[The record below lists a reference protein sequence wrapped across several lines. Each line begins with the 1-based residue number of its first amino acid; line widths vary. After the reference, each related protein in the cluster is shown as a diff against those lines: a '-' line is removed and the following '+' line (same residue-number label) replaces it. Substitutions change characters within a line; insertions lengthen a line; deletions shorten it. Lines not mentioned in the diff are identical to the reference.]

1 MSKGGDSSDS
11 ATTQTPAQ
19 WAAALSNTSIAAWK
33 EADIL
38 AISLDKLQAL
48 SATQISQITVPW
60 ALPGAVWTADT
71 LNAVPLQY
79 WGAFGPRYLS
89 TTSNG
94 VTTVSPFSQL
104 SAVASGSASSYSN
117 WFADLG
123 YSYQSGAGRWTFSP
137 SVVAGISTERIARIG
152 SGLGTASQAP
162 ALNINNGVVD
172 TSAFEVAVTSAN
184 NKGESVKTW
193 SFPISDAESVAGIT
207 KRSVVMFGAGWSDM
221 GADFMGALTASQLG
235 AIAHAEDVL
244 GATQL
249 GYLSANQLIALR
261 QMDWSRVSAAQLNGI
276 NLEAFSGLQS
286 NIITAISEA
295 AWRGL
300 DKAHTQK
307 LNAANIRLLSASKIG
322 ALQYLGYA
330 LTASVGAILTA
341 NQVASI
347 QSGCWAQ
354 VSDTSF
360 LNALPLSVMQSI
372 APSAFA
378 SMSTAVIAG
387 MDGLHLGALTDAQAL
402 VFPLSALN
410 DASVAF
416 YRNPNTLNFND
427 FVNNQTVNWARAP
440 ASFIKLL
447 TLEQLKLLNPSQM
460 AQLSLAAVAGLT
472 RSQTQALTLA
482 QIQAF
487 STAQLSAAVYISR
500 RIDVVSQIFGVFT
513 VTRMSTAFWSR
524 VDSSFLNA
532 LSLSAF
538 AAITSAQMAAISS
551 DVFAGLDKAHFD
563 AFTIT
568 QLLALTAQQVGAFR
582 GEYLTIYFL
591 RNVRLDSFKGLVPEQ
606 MRRLHDYLF
615 NTVATNAFADGDP
628 VLLATAEHQFASL
641 LATIMDSDDGREA
654 WLQQSVDLLIRL
666 QWLDVAAAATLSASD
681 VQNTY
686 AALNWSWMSGSF
698 LNSITTAVFSQVKAS
713 SIAQL
718 NLSAVAALNDAH
730 IQALTVTQA
739 AALTGEQLS
748 AITHLGALQATVV
761 QSLTT
766 SQIAG
771 ISQDWSQISNIF
783 LSNMTPRQFI
793 ALTPSQFGQMSAAQL
808 AASAIDWRLISP
820 EQINALSLAEFSK
833 LCTGSDP
840 AILRTTT
847 GVLLGL
853 NGEQT
858 VILSQAVS
866 HYSTAQVST
875 LLNLMLGAFSADHA
889 DRMIELM
896 KNDGAEQIVLQTGLI
911 ALLAQIDGS
920 ATGIDTAIQSLV
932 SLRSI
937 QPSWFNTDNL
947 STVLSVLSQRY
958 SDFTQLYNSSVVP
971 QNLFNYTF
979 SSGAVAR
986 LRTLDTIPRLLQETQ
1001 QRVNNIDFAPLI
1013 QRLAAVEGGLNVFAF
1028 KLQGQGIIR
1037 PVLQPLGALQ
1047 ASLIRA
1053 NDTELVD
1060 FAVLSYVYRR
1070 MTDYLIVQGVALGPR
1085 DIPPALTPEQIAGLA
1100 NTANRAFTEDVNLRL
1115 RAAEVDSI
1123 PKAQLA
1129 QRAAATQTVLALGGL
1144 LVMLGVGIGDFGRAI
1159 EAASNRHLSSKERD
1173 DLIASASLSALASIA
1188 LGLQMP
1194 LTKVLERLV
1203 QRYIAAKFA
1212 GQEVPQ
1218 LDVPRQQQA
1227 RLDAALDDFEQL
1239 RQANIAQ
1246 EMAARPVAEPA
1257 ALPPN
1262 RVPSLVGDIPLEVDL
1277 RGPLPDNVRVGVAD
1291 NPQLQQGLVAAA
1303 TRAGIASAEL
1313 KNVIVQFEQDPV
1325 IDQAKV
1331 MDFQARYGVSDGGQY
1346 PVTDVRGNF
1355 TLAAVGSRGDA
1366 QSRFSSFL
1374 SVAREMVAVPPV
1386 VGDARNLAKPVL
1398 LRHNGQGQA
1407 IILVATDAANTAVQL
1422 DFNGLRLSRSVKA
1435 EVRVTGENLQA
1446 LVRDAATKGIVI
1458 TRSNIYNVTQ
1468 ELPVNTSSRIN
1479 NILTSFYQNG
1489 RRTPVSVA
1497 DQNFILQHLE
1507 DFVWT
1512 ARNIQENARAI
1523 VANNAQYGD
1532 SLAWRGIALN
1542 ALRDILGVDAQ
1553 LNLEAQPEFK
1563 DISDKVTQVIN
1574 EAQVS
1579 LGRGQVPIKII
1590 DDVVLYATLATF
1602 NDQEGRPILNESLL
1616 SKANKLLSEQRA
1628 TFGGLEPQLSLADVT
1643 AATQRLTTKLVLN
1656 AAKANVLAKVTI
1668 AYYDNTEPR
1677 SLPGNLRDALL
1688 SDVRASLGLGPYEAN
1703 PIMDSFAGYEL
1714 RLAVAE
1720 LTGQTLI
1727 RRMQGIV
1734 DNQQLSD
1741 SGKAYQV
1748 RRVLGEVFDFDV
1760 DSIKATPAL
1769 RDYLSKDLPLALNDG
1784 NVAPRAVN
1792 ENTQRAVSFLG
1803 ESLASGLSRR
1813 AFEGVIEVYYEG
1825 DVTDARFTDG
1835 LTAAQIKAMETPDL
1849 DLLRRTDFA
1858 AVDIPEEY
1866 QGDVARLVRDRN
1878 QLIEAENNRIK
1889 ALQRGLSDT
1898 IKANKKA
1905 YFANLPEEEQL
1916 WAKVKYFLSV
1926 DNAERMGYSK
1936 SLITDQWVD
1945 GVRALPA
1952 NEDSVAILE
1961 GISRLGTKSLSRAI
1975 DSVFLSGAFGASAEA
1990 VAGYQRRGG
1999 IAAMMQEQRE
2009 HYTSYS
2015 HRLGQ
2020 EIQGSNASQV
2030 RGQLLDSQFAQYR
2043 SEMRTAAS
2051 KQASWLGSAIEFKDS
2066 ASTPLV
2072 PEVTRKNATL
2082 IDQVLR
2088 NRPLGFDANG
2098 NVVVKPKPTLRPVP
2112 AQAVQ
2117 PLAEVQNVGFELAIV
2132 LAKIAVDSTLTRYP
2146 DIDFATDQ
2154 GSFKLGVIADRI
2166 VGPLRQEGAGSNID
2180 SADFPGLYAAVIKS
2194 GLALTADGG
2203 LNKVARINMADFVAA
2218 LTITLR
2224 HHPTQAIE
2232 LAPEQ
2237 QQKLLGILKQS
2248 LHLPKDAG
2256 SIVID
2261 SGLRTLINIANTA
2274 FTGDNA
2280 DYLSLGFFRDILA
2293 QIIVKRSLSYAP
2305 YDLSLT
2311 TKAVLQEVQRGDF
2324 SRLPGIYD
2332 AVAQARLGTVANW
2345 QEKLSITNVALADN
2359 IADVINHGNPD
2370 NGIKR
2375 GNVDADLLLQTL
2387 NESVFIADDHAIARA
2402 LNNAVEAV
2410 TRTSRAELQSSFTA
2424 GATAAEGLARTVEVN
2439 PSEAFANFLAVRI
2452 VEQALVVGN
2461 LATAGTVRLAANVK
2475 LIINDLGFRAYKY
2488 VDREA
2493 LRAFAREQQIV
2504 LEGEGLNKV
2513 IAIDV
2518 DNLSQAIIRR
2528 LNTLSIEQ
2536 TGNPWDNNNFD
2547 APRLAEA
2554 LTVYTELDA
2563 ASARDFISGLQGV
2576 LEVADPVD
2584 APLFG
2589 RDGPPARAAG
2599 AGDAVAGRAPP
2610 RVPEPLPENA
2620 PVELRAVVVEAAG
2633 EADALGRVREAGV
2646 GRGEFQ
2652 LSRMQIAVSGV
2663 VTLSFALF
2671 ASVVGI
2677 AAGIAG
2683 LIYAAQSSHLSAQA
2697 QALALAM
2704 NGVRVLSSFIMLG
2717 ASVAQ
2722 IASNVAKAV
2731 QVVADTTSI
2740 ANAGFLIGN
2749 VIGITTNVAQI
2760 GIQIKAATD
2769 ATDDTS
2775 RLIAGLAILD
2785 ATIQLILN
2793 IVGTIALAFGPI
2805 GVIVNLVTFIIAALL
2820 PSAAAIATAVKYR
2833 ESYDDL
2839 TSKGLFKE
2847 AEVIYM
2853 QWQTAALDASPIV
2866 NWTSSIYTPEM
2877 KKAQERLMDN
2887 AWMDKSG
2894 EERLLY
2900 ALKNN
2905 TDLKSNFDNLRA
2917 QMYAGTAAL
2926 NQSFVNLGQGL
2937 TRAVTLML
2945 SQENLSYFEGDK
2957 LATVKLAA
2965 TFNYLT
2971 NTVSRAPKLVSAAVN
2986 GQLVTLTFN
2995 QNLSSLNSQL
3005 PNLSAFTVKVAGVAT
3020 TVSGFSLLNNTITL
3034 TLASVVSA
3042 GQVVTFSYSDTTTGD
3057 DSHAVQNLLGKDA
3070 ASITDHAVVN
3080 SLDAD
3085 HRAPLLV
3092 DAVVEDKYLSLLFDE
3107 GLDSAV
3113 GKVPDKTAF
3122 AVTVAGSNAAIESV
3136 AVSGQRVLLTLVDKV
3151 AVGAVV
3157 SFNYTAGEQGLRD
3170 TAGNKV
3176 LALSAQAVDNT
3187 SSTATVG
3194 ASRVGWLQYDNFVAS
3209 TQGTGSEAASVLNGA
3224 DYTVYANDAGANA
3237 GTARLRY
3244 LSLSNAAGE
3253 FDMYSASRATENSD
3267 RIWLDASS
3275 AQGLSNFAIN
3285 TSGMTVWGGQGK
3297 NSYSLSRQYANSSY
3311 IVAANSW
3318 SSDSNVVSLSGG
3330 SDDSNHVVN
3339 LDYLLTADNISGG
3352 LAVTQTPFKVLGSAD
3367 GLDEVIGSADN
3378 QTYYATSNVANVRL
3392 TGANANLF
3400 VGESATVSVGLNAR
3414 VLVDMDMWR
3423 GLSLSRP
3430 TAGVTNATIN
3440 GSYGSYSLLNLAA
3453 TDTVNDSFIGKLDLR
3468 YQIGHLPTLGAFTVN
3483 AGGANV
3489 AVTQMKIS
3497 GSKVTLSLAS
3507 AVQQNQAVR
3516 VSYQDV
3522 SASNDADTLQDLAG
3536 NDVGNFSAQ
3545 VVSNVTAD
3553 TTAPTLKVA
3562 TVQGSSL
3569 IVRFSE
3575 ALLQAVKPLAS
3586 DFTVKV
3592 AGTAVAVS
3600 KVAFNDSS
3608 SLLLTLA
3615 SPVSAGQTVSMGYSV
3630 ASDTTVAVQDLAG
3643 NASSGFTNASVVN
3656 LASVTVAPGLR
3667 SVTANG
3673 NVLTLKFDGT
3683 LRYTLSD
3690 ASAFLVT
3697 ADNTPMTISSVSV
3710 VGTSVLLY
3718 LASAV
3723 TSEQLV
3729 EVSYT
3734 APQQA
3739 SDTTTLRDWL
3749 GNGVGNLSAQVA
3761 TNITAQDLTAPTLQY
3776 AIVNGNSLVLTFS
3789 ETLNSQAGFTPV
3801 PSAFAVRVAGSTVS
3815 VTQAVVS
3822 GATVTLSLAT
3832 AVDYAAAVSLS
3843 YTDLSASNDVAV
3855 VQDLAGNDAESF
3867 SNINVVNNTPNT
3879 TAPSLLSAMVTE
3891 NQLVLLFDDSLNN
3904 NVGYLPPLTSMSVN
3918 AAGVA
3923 VGIVSGSLNGD
3934 TATLTLSRAVNPDDY
3949 VTFNYS
3955 APASSSSIQAFQ
3967 DWSGNPLL
3975 SIANFSVSN
3984 LTGVDLT
3991 PPSFVSAEVN
4001 GNTLSL
4007 TFSEALA
4014 STASFTPGLNAF
4026 SVYVDGSL
4034 NTVSAVTLN
4043 GTQAVLSL
4051 NRAVSKEQVVTVSYS
4066 QPANRPIQD
4075 GAGNFT
4081 ASFSGKAVSNVTVD
4095 TSAPTLSSA
4104 SVAGALLTLT
4114 FNENLATDTSLIPSA
4129 KQFAVNVDGA
4139 VVDVLSAVVAG
4150 KVVTVTLNKAVTAA
4164 QAVSV
4169 DYTPATT
4176 GTNQLQDASGN
4187 ATVRFSKT
4195 VSNWSG
4201 LASLQNATVS
4211 GTQLT
4216 LTFNQ
4221 ELDAISG
4228 HLPPVSAFAV
4238 QVAGVN
4244 STVSQLVANGY
4255 KLTLTLDAAVNY
4267 GQTVT
4272 VNYTDPSTANDVAAL
4287 QNLAGMDV
4295 QTFTEAYAVHNL
4307 TPQVTDLLAPSLNS
4321 AVANGSTV
4329 TLTFSEALDAG
4340 VGEWLVNYLPNG
4352 QYDAQGNPVVTSRLQ
4367 ASGFV
4372 NVLGSNSNDS
4382 FIIGDQSDLAA
4393 SRQLNYIQLG
4403 NGQGVKV
4410 SHYDTSG
4417 NLLLAMGN
4425 TGQADVVL
4433 ESGSSLQKLLT
4444 TKLVQSDADIVK
4456 YKANRDTVT
4465 LKTLSS
4471 LTAFLAGYEV
4481 IDATES
4487 SSSLTAQIGGGD
4499 HQIKLGGQT
4508 VNLQF
4513 DKAVST
4519 TSITTD
4525 QIPNSWLDYQYFN
4538 FNSINA
4544 DGLWVGRESDG
4555 TVLFQAKWTNATS
4568 GSTDNLK
4575 VSYDGTLSN
4584 VVMGVGHVLASA
4596 ASSQLRLD
4604 KLIEVM
4610 ATPSFASDAAANSHA
4625 MMATDTSNDGA
4636 QTKLYRISDI
4646 VAYSAQPQ
4654 SAVTAGV

>member
-79 WGAFGPRYLS
+79 WGTFGPRYLS

-94 VTTVSPFSQL
+94 VTTVTPFSQL
-104 SAVASGSASSYSN
+104 SAVASGSASGYSN

-123 YSYQSGAGRWTFSP
+123 YSYQSSASKWTFSP
-137 SVVAGISTERIARIG
+137 SVVAGISTEHIARIG

-162 ALNINNGVVD
+162 ALSINNGMVD
-172 TSAFEVAVTSAN
+172 TSAFEGAVSSAT
-184 NKGESVKTW
+184 NKGESMKTW
-193 SFPISDAESVAGIT
+193 SFPISAAESVAGIT

-276 NLEAFSGLQS
+276 TLEAFSGLQS
-286 NIITAISEA
+286 NIITAIPEA

-402 VFPLSALN
+402 VFPLSELN

-427 FVNNQTVNWARAP
+427 FLNNPTVNWARAP

-447 TLEQLKLLNPSQM
+447 TLEQLKLLHPTQM
-460 AQLSLAAVAGLT
+460 AQLSLAAIAGLT
-472 RSQTQALTLA
+472 RSQTQALTLE

-487 STAQLSAAVYISR
+487 NTAQLSAAVYISR

-568 QLLALTAQQVGAFR
+568 QLLALTARQVGAFR
-582 GEYLTIYFL
+582 GEYLTIHFL

-713 SIAQL
+713 SVAQL
-718 NLSAVAALNDAH
+718 NLNAVAALNDAH

-739 AALTGEQLS
+739 AALSGEQLS
-748 AITHLGALQATVV
+748 AITHLGALQASVV
-761 QSLTT
+761 QGLSEL
-766 SQIAG
+766 QIAG
-771 ISQDWSQISNIF
+771 INQDWSQISNMF
-783 LSNMTPRQFI
+783 LSNMTAWQFA
-793 ALTPSQFGQMSAAQL
+793 ALTPEQFGQMSAAQL
-808 AASAIDWRLISP
+808 AVSAIDWRLISP
-820 EQINALSLAEFSK
+820 EQINALSLATFNK
-833 LCTGSDP
+833 LCTGSNP
-840 AILRTTT
+840 AILDTTT
-847 GVLLGL
+847 GVLLSLG
-853 NGEQT
+853 GEQM
-858 VILSQAVS
+858 VILSQAAAA
-866 HYSTAQVST
+866 YSIAQTNT
-875 LLNLMLGAFSADHA
+875 LLNRLFGAFSTNQISRLID
-889 DRMIELM
+889 LM
-896 KNDGAEQIVLQTGLI
+896 KSDRTEQMVLQTGLI
-911 ALLAQIDGS
+911 ALLAQINGS
-920 ATGIDTAIQSLV
+920 TTGIDAAIQSLV

-937 QPSWFNTDNL
+937 QPSWFNVENL
-947 STVLSVLSQRY
+947 SVVLPVLSMQYSNYWDDIQASIDAQSLYNYVFLSQTL
-958 SDFTQLYNSSVVP
+958 TQLFATRLGTNANVTLATSTSLALGNLLVMIGAGINSLGQAIETASNNKLNAKERDALIAASSLNAVASVAQGLQLGANVVLQALIRRYTARYNLDTLDNAIGVAFERQVQVGAEQGLQQEVSAPVNLPVQETRQPVTVVDRQTLDSQETVPVARPANPVDERVLLPNQQFRLPLSNVEVPLNRTTVNKATPHLLSVNESGIAIVVINAPEIDLTSRLVNSEGKLTTPPLTQDMVSQESLLAITTDYHAATGKNINEIHIYNVSGELPLDKNIRIADSISTANAGQQDIAAGRFVLNNLERFVYRIWQDAQLQIARIELEANGAPKDQKPVLNDFRLSNDVLIPKMRTVIRQLFGFTSEDWSDYGGAGFSKTLGDILNKIKLADYPDFLLDDAVLANVIWSDGEPPKAAQIHQALQRQFRPSSGKTFDVEAVHEALGRLTQNYTIESIKQRVAELGQQLNTSLTEVNEYIAREFIRLGIAIDSDVGTRAYQDMQVSFLLDYGARISADRDVIQGLLAVDQQARTDPALLKNAAIRAYLVSEAEHINWLQFSKQTLPTSYTVEEFSNGKWASDIWSSVVSVFAAKGTTP
-971 QNLFNYTF
+971 YANGFGGTELTEI
-979 SSGAVAR
+979 G
-986 LRTLDTIPRLLQETQ
+986 TIALNGVLHNELTRMIVESTQSVVEQET
-1001 QRVNNIDFAPLI
+1001 L
-1013 QRLAAVEGGLNVFAF
+1013 
-1028 KLQGQGIIR
+1028 
-1037 PVLQPLGALQ
+1037 LGALDVSSMNSETLGTRLGDTIVKFN
-1047 ASLIRA
+1047 A
-1053 NDTELVD
+1053 DTE
-1060 FAVLSYVYRR
+1060 
-1070 MTDYLIVQGVALGPR
+1070 
-1085 DIPPALTPEQIAGLA
+1085 
-1100 NTANRAFTEDVNLRL
+1100 
-1115 RAAEVDSI
+1115 
-1123 PKAQLA
+1123 
-1129 QRAAATQTVLALGGL
+1129 
-1144 LVMLGVGIGDFGRAI
+1144 
-1159 EAASNRHLSSKERD
+1159 
-1173 DLIASASLSALASIA
+1173 
-1188 LGLQMP
+1188 
-1194 LTKVLERLV
+1194 
-1203 QRYIAAKFA
+1203 
-1212 GQEVPQ
+1212 
-1218 LDVPRQQQA
+1218 
-1227 RLDAALDDFEQL
+1227 
-1239 RQANIAQ
+1239 
-1246 EMAARPVAEPA
+1246 
-1257 ALPPN
+1257 
-1262 RVPSLVGDIPLEVDL
+1262 
-1277 RGPLPDNVRVGVAD
+1277 
-1291 NPQLQQGLVAAA
+1291 
-1303 TRAGIASAEL
+1303 
-1313 KNVIVQFEQDPV
+1313 
-1325 IDQAKV
+1325 
-1331 MDFQARYGVSDGGQY
+1331 
-1346 PVTDVRGNF
+1346 
-1355 TLAAVGSRGDA
+1355 
-1366 QSRFSSFL
+1366 
-1374 SVAREMVAVPPV
+1374 
-1386 VGDARNLAKPVL
+1386 
-1398 LRHNGQGQA
+1398 
-1407 IILVATDAANTAVQL
+1407 
-1422 DFNGLRLSRSVKA
+1422 
-1435 EVRVTGENLQA
+1435 
-1446 LVRDAATKGIVI
+1446 
-1458 TRSNIYNVTQ
+1458 
-1468 ELPVNTSSRIN
+1468 
-1479 NILTSFYQNG
+1479 
-1489 RRTPVSVA
+1489 
-1497 DQNFILQHLE
+1497 
-1507 DFVWT
+1507 
-1512 ARNIQENARAI
+1512 
-1523 VANNAQYGD
+1523 
-1532 SLAWRGIALN
+1532 
-1542 ALRDILGVDAQ
+1542 
-1553 LNLEAQPEFK
+1553 
-1563 DISDKVTQVIN
+1563 
-1574 EAQVS
+1574 
-1579 LGRGQVPIKII
+1579 
-1590 DDVVLYATLATF
+1590 
-1602 NDQEGRPILNESLL
+1602 
-1616 SKANKLLSEQRA
+1616 
-1628 TFGGLEPQLSLADVT
+1628 
-1643 AATQRLTTKLVLN
+1643 KLVLQVFKEAITN
-1656 AAKANVLAKVTI
+1656 SDPAMVPFKGNVNLPSLETNMRRAVQTANTTLVESVLTAWVSRLIQLKGNELATWRTDKPGINSYIEKWVAGIQSKVPE
-1668 AYYDNTEPR
+1668 NTF
-1677 SLPGNLRDALL
+1677 LPGTFTRSSKTGDDL
-1688 SDVRASLGLGPYEAN
+1688 SQGNTQLHEHVVSKLQAIGVEEQYLFTVRKPVNGP
-1703 PIMDSFAGYEL
+1703 
-1714 RLAVAE
+1714 
-1720 LTGQTLI
+1720 
-1727 RRMQGIV
+1727 GIPSN
-1734 DNQQLSD
+1734 D
-1741 SGKAYQV
+1741 
-1748 RRVLGEVFDFDV
+1748 
-1760 DSIKATPAL
+1760 
-1769 RDYLSKDLPLALNDG
+1769 PLA
-1784 NVAPRAVN
+1784 
-1792 ENTQRAVSFLG
+1792 
-1803 ESLASGLSRR
+1803 
-1813 AFEGVIEVYYEG
+1813 
-1825 DVTDARFTDG
+1825 
-1835 LTAAQIKAMETPDL
+1835 
-1849 DLLRRTDFA
+1849 
-1858 AVDIPEEY
+1858 
-1866 QGDVARLVRDRN
+1866 
-1878 QLIEAENNRIK
+1878 
-1889 ALQRGLSDT
+1889 
-1898 IKANKKA
+1898 
-1905 YFANLPEEEQL
+1905 
-1916 WAKVKYFLSV
+1916 
-1926 DNAERMGYSK
+1926 
-1936 SLITDQWVD
+1936 
-1945 GVRALPA
+1945 
-1952 NEDSVAILE
+1952 
-1961 GISRLGTKSLSRAI
+1961 
-1975 DSVFLSGAFGASAEA
+1975 
-1990 VAGYQRRGG
+1990 
-1999 IAAMMQEQRE
+1999 IA
-2009 HYTSYS
+2009 
-2015 HRLGQ
+2015 
-2020 EIQGSNASQV
+2020 
-2030 RGQLLDSQFAQYR
+2030 
-2043 SEMRTAAS
+2043 
-2051 KQASWLGSAIEFKDS
+2051 
-2066 ASTPLV
+2066 
-2072 PEVTRKNATL
+2072 
-2082 IDQVLR
+2082 
-2088 NRPLGFDANG
+2088 
-2098 NVVVKPKPTLRPVP
+2098 
-2112 AQAVQ
+2112 
-2117 PLAEVQNVGFELAIV
+2117 
-2132 LAKIAVDSTLTRYP
+2132 
-2146 DIDFATDQ
+2146 
-2154 GSFKLGVIADRI
+2154 
-2166 VGPLRQEGAGSNID
+2166 
-2180 SADFPGLYAAVIKS
+2180 
-2194 GLALTADGG
+2194 
-2203 LNKVARINMADFVAA
+2203 
-2218 LTITLR
+2218 
-2224 HHPTQAIE
+2224 
-2232 LAPEQ
+2232 
-2237 QQKLLGILKQS
+2237 
-2248 LHLPKDAG
+2248 
-2256 SIVID
+2256 
-2261 SGLRTLINIANTA
+2261 
-2274 FTGDNA
+2274 
-2280 DYLSLGFFRDILA
+2280 
-2293 QIIVKRSLSYAP
+2293 
-2305 YDLSLT
+2305 
-2311 TKAVLQEVQRGDF
+2311 
-2324 SRLPGIYD
+2324 
-2332 AVAQARLGTVANW
+2332 
-2345 QEKLSITNVALADN
+2345 
-2359 IADVINHGNPD
+2359 
-2370 NGIKR
+2370 
-2375 GNVDADLLLQTL
+2375 
-2387 NESVFIADDHAIARA
+2387 
-2402 LNNAVEAV
+2402 
-2410 TRTSRAELQSSFTA
+2410 
-2424 GATAAEGLARTVEVN
+2424 
-2439 PSEAFANFLAVRI
+2439 
-2452 VEQALVVGN
+2452 
-2461 LATAGTVRLAANVK
+2461 
-2475 LIINDLGFRAYKY
+2475 
-2488 VDREA
+2488 
-2493 LRAFAREQQIV
+2493 
-2504 LEGEGLNKV
+2504 
-2513 IAIDV
+2513 
-2518 DNLSQAIIRR
+2518 
-2528 LNTLSIEQ
+2528 
-2536 TGNPWDNNNFD
+2536 
-2547 APRLAEA
+2547 
-2554 LTVYTELDA
+2554 
-2563 ASARDFISGLQGV
+2563 
-2576 LEVADPVD
+2576 
-2584 APLFG
+2584 
-2589 RDGPPARAAG
+2589 
-2599 AGDAVAGRAPP
+2599 P
-2610 RVPEPLPENA
+2610 RVPAALPENA

-2633 EADALGRVREAGV
+2633 EADALGLAREAGV

-2877 KKAQERLMDN
+2877 KKAQERRMDY

-3005 PNLSAFTVKVAGVAT
+3005 PSLSAFTVKVAGVAT
-3020 TVSGFSLLNNTITL
+3020 TVSGFALLNNTITL
-3034 TLASVVSA
+3034 TLASAVSA
-3042 GQVVTFSYSDTTTGD
+3042 GQVVTFSYNDTTTGD

-3176 LALSAQAVDNT
+3176 AVLTAQAVDNT

-3318 SSDSNVVSLSGG
+3318 SSDSNVVSLSGA
-3330 SDDSNHVVN
+3330 SSDSNHVVN

-3352 LAVTQTPFKVLGSAD
+3352 LAVAQTPFKVLGSAD

-3378 QTYYATSNVANVRL
+3378 QSYYATSNVANVRL
-3392 TGANANLF
+3392 TGANANVF
-3400 VGESATVSVGLNAR
+3400 VGESATVNVGLNGR

-3562 TVQGSSL
+3562 TVQGNRL

-3643 NASSGFTNASVVN
+3643 NASSGFSDASVVN
-3656 LASVTVAPGLR
+3656 LASVAAAPGLR
-3667 SVTANG
+3667 SVTVNG

-3749 GNGVGNLSAQVA
+3749 GNGVASLSAQMA

-3789 ETLNSQAGFTPV
+3789 EALNGQAGFTPV
-3801 PSAFAVRVAGSTVS
+3801 PSAFAVRVAGSTVA

-3855 VQDLAGNDAESF
+3855 VQDLAGNDAASF

-3879 TAPSLLSAMVTE
+3879 TAPSLLSATVTE

-3955 APASSSSIQAFQ
+3955 APASSSSTQAFQ

-3984 LTGVDLT
+3984 LTGLDLT

-4187 ATVRFSKT
+4187 TTVRFSKT

-4295 QTFTEAYAVHNL
+4295 QTFSEAYAVHNL

-4382 FIIGDQSDLAA
+4382 FIIGDQSGLAA

-4456 YKANRDTVT
+4456 YKAHRDTVT

-4584 VVMGVGHVLASA
+4584 VVMGVGHVLATA
-4596 ASSQLRLD
+4596 TSSQLRLD

-4610 ATPSFASDAAANSHA
+4610 ATPAFASDAAANSHA

-4654 SAVTAGV
+4654 SAVTGGV

>member
-193 SFPISDAESVAGIT
+193 SFPISDAESVAGIS

-986 LRTLDTIPRLLQETQ
+986 LTGLGTIPRLLQETQ
-1001 QRVNNIDFAPLI
+1001 QRVDNIDFAPLI
-1013 QRLAAVEGGLNVFAF
+1013 QRLAAVQGGLNLEAF

-1037 PVLQPLGALQ
+1037 PVLDPLGPLQ
-1047 ASLIRA
+1047 ARLTRA
-1053 NDTELVD
+1053 NDTELVN

-1070 MTDYLIVQGVALGPR
+1070 MNGYLIGQGFNISAAQG
-1085 DIPPALTPEQIAGLA
+1085 IPALTPEQRTGLA
-1100 NTANRAFTEDVNLRL
+1100 NTANHAFTADMTVRL
-1115 RAAEVDSI
+1115 IDLTFRIDKDKLKI
-1123 PKAQLA
+1123 A
-1129 QRAAATQTVLALGGL
+1129 QRASATQTVLALGGL

-1218 LDVPRQQQA
+1218 LDVPPNQQA
-1227 RLDAALDDFEQL
+1227 RLDAELDNFEQL

-1262 RVPSLVGDIPLEVDL
+1262 RVPLLVGDIPLEVDL

-1313 KNVIVQFEQDPV
+1313 KNVIVQFEPDPV
-1325 IDQAKV
+1325 IGQAKV

-1346 PVTDVRGNF
+1346 PVTDVRGNY

-1386 VGDARNLAKPVL
+1386 VGDAKNMGQPVL

-1407 IILVATDAANTAVQL
+1407 IILVATEAASTVVQV
-1422 DFNGLRLSRSVKA
+1422 DFNGLLLSRRVSA
-1435 EVRVTGENLQA
+1435 ELYVSGKSLQD

-1523 VANNAQYGD
+1523 VADNAQYGD
-1532 SLAWRGIALN
+1532 SLAWRDIALN
-1542 ALRDILGVDAQ
+1542 ALTDILGVDAQ
-1553 LNLEAQPEFK
+1553 LKLEAQPEFK

-1579 LGRGQVPIKII
+1579 LGRRQVPIKII

-1602 NDQEGRPILNESLL
+1602 NDQGGRPILNESLL

-1643 AATQRLTTKLVLN
+1643 AATQRLTTKVVLN
-1656 AAKANVLAKVTI
+1656 AAKANLLAKVTT

-1677 SLPGNLRDALL
+1677 SLPGNLRNALL
-1688 SDVRASLGLGPYEAN
+1688 GEVRASLGLGPYEAN

-1769 RDYLSKDLPLALNDG
+1769 RDYLSKDLPLALNDV

-1792 ENTQRAVSFLG
+1792 GNTQRAVSFLG

-1813 AFEGVIEVYYEG
+1813 VFEGVIEVYYEG

-1849 DLLRRTDFA
+1849 ARLRRTDFA

-1866 QGDVARLVRDRN
+1866 QGDVDRLLRDRN

-1926 DNAERMGYSK
+1926 DNAENMGYSK

-1975 DSVFLSGAFGASAEA
+1975 DSVFLSGAFGASPEA

-2051 KQASWLGSAIEFKDS
+2051 KQASWLGSAIEFKDR
-2066 ASTPLV
+2066 ALAPFV
-2072 PEVTRKNATL
+2072 PEVTGQNATL

-2117 PLAEVQNVGFELAIV
+2117 PLVEVQDVGFELTTV
-2132 LAKIAVDSTLTRYP
+2132 LAKIIVDSTLTRYP
-2146 DIDFATDQ
+2146 GIDLATNVGYFQ
-2154 GSFKLGVIADRI
+2154 LGVIADRI
-2166 VGPLRQEGAGSNID
+2166 VRPLQREGANIEQ
-2180 SADFPGLYAAVIKS
+2180 ADFPGLYAAVIKS

-2224 HHPTQAIE
+2224 QHPTQAID

-2237 QQKLLGILKQS
+2237 QQKLLGILKNA
-2248 LHLPKDAG
+2248 LDLPADAG
-2256 SIVID
+2256 SIVIE
-2261 SGLRTLINIANTA
+2261 SGLRTLINNANTA
-2274 FTGDNA
+2274 FTGD
-2280 DYLSLGFFRDILA
+2280 DPDLQSVGRFQRTLVE
-2293 QIIVKRSLSYAP
+2293 IIVKRSPSYDP

-2332 AVAQARLGTVANW
+2332 AVAEARLGTVANW
-2345 QEKLSITNVALADN
+2345 QEKLFITISGLVETIESVITIGVATD
-2359 IADVINHGNPD
+2359 
-2370 NGIKR
+2370 GIKS

-2387 NESVFIADDHAIARA
+2387 NESVFIDDPRAIARG

-2410 TRTSRAELQSSFTA
+2410 TRTSRAELQRSFTA

-2461 LATAGTVRLAANVK
+2461 LATVGILRLSANAKVI
-2475 LIINDLGFRAYKY
+2475 LNDLGFRAYQY

-2536 TGNPWDNNNFD
+2536 TGNALDNNNLD

-2877 KKAQERLMDN
+2877 KKAQERRMDN

-3034 TLASVVSA
+3034 TLASAVSA

-3070 ASITDHAVVN
+3070 ATITDHAVVN

-3113 GKVPDKTAF
+3113 GKVPDKSAF

-3176 LALSAQAVDNT
+3176 AVLSAQAVDNT

-3497 GSKVTLSLAS
+3497 GNKVTLSLAS

-3723 TSEQLV
+3723 TSEQSV

-3761 TNITAQDLTAPTLQY
+3761 TNITGQDLTAPTLQY

-3801 PSAFAVRVAGSTVS
+3801 PSAFAVRVAGSAVA

-3855 VQDLAGNDAESF
+3855 VQDLAGNDAASF

-3879 TAPSLLSAMVTE
+3879 TAPSLLSATVTE

-3904 NVGYLPPLTSMSVN
+3904 NAGYLPPLTSMSVN

-3955 APASSSSIQAFQ
+3955 APASSSSTQAFQ

-3984 LTGVDLT
+3984 LTGLDLT

-4007 TFSEALA
+4007 TFSESLA

-4026 SVYVDGSL
+4026 SVYVDGTL
-4034 NTVSAVTLN
+4034 NTVSALTLN

-4321 AVANGSTV
+4321 AVANGNTV

-4382 FIIGDQSDLAA
+4382 FIIGDQSGLAA

-4456 YKANRDTVT
+4456 YKAHRDTVT

>member
-79 WGAFGPRYLS
+79 WGTFGPRYLS

-123 YSYQSGAGRWTFSP
+123 YSYQSSAGRWTFSP

-162 ALNINNGVVD
+162 ALSINNGVVD

-427 FVNNQTVNWARAP
+427 FVNNQTVNWAKAP

-447 TLEQLKLLNPSQM
+447 TLEQLKLLHPSQM
-460 AQLSLAAVAGLT
+460 AQLSLAAIAGLT
-472 RSQTQALTLA
+472 RSQTQALTLE
-482 QIQAF
+482 QIQAL
-487 STAQLSAAVYISR
+487 STAQLSAAAYISR
-500 RIDVVSQIFGVFT
+500 RIDVASQIFGVFT

-524 VDSSFLNA
+524 ADSSFLNA

-568 QLLALTAQQVGAFR
+568 QLLALTARQVGAFR
-582 GEYLTIYFL
+582 GEYLTIHFL

-761 QSLTT
+761 QSLTA

-771 ISQDWSQISNIF
+771 INQDWSQISNIF
-783 LSNMTPRQFI
+783 LSNMTARQFI
-793 ALTPSQFGQMSAAQL
+793 ALTPTQFGQMSAAQL
-808 AASAIDWRLISP
+808 AASAINWRLIDS

-833 LCTGSDP
+833 LCTGSNP

-853 NGEQT
+853 NGEQM

-866 HYSTAQVST
+866 HYSEAQIST
-875 LLNLMLGAFSADHA
+875 LLNLMLGAFSADQA

-920 ATGIDTAIQSLV
+920 ATGIDAAIQSLV
-932 SLRSI
+932 SLRGI
-937 QPSWFNTDNL
+937 QPSWFNVDNL

-958 SDFTQLYNSSVVP
+958 TDFTQLYNSGVVP

-979 SSGAVAR
+979 SSGAVVR
-986 LRTLDTIPRLLQETQ
+986 LTGLDTIPRLIQGTRQ
-1001 QRVNNIDFAPLI
+1001 QLNELDFTPLI
-1013 QRLAAVEGGLNVFAF
+1013 RRFAEVQGGFDTPDFRLSIREL
-1028 KLQGQGIIR
+1028 LR
-1037 PVLQPLGALQ
+1037 PVFDAMGNLKANVEANGVNEIALTERVITTIKDAYARGA
-1047 ASLIRA
+1047 ASTVPAEQSARNLSKLA
-1053 NDTELVD
+1053 VNTELV
-1060 FAVLSYVYRR
+1060 
-1070 MTDYLIVQGVALGPR
+1070 P
-1085 DIPPALTPEQIAGLA
+1085 QINRLA
-1100 NTANRAFTEDVNLRL
+1100 E
-1115 RAAEVDSI
+1115 EKI
-1123 PKAQLA
+1123 PKIELA
-1129 QRAAATQTVLALGGL
+1129 KSAAATQTVLALGGL

-1159 EAASNRHLSSKERD
+1159 EAASDQRLSSKERD

-1203 QRYIAAKFA
+1203 QRYIATKFA
-1212 GQEVPQ
+1212 GQDLTD
-1218 LDVPRQQQA
+1218 LDMQPNQQV
-1227 RLDAALDDFEQL
+1227 RLDAALDNFEAQRAEDIAERL
-1239 RQANIAQ
+1239 TVRFAENVDTRPIPARGDVPLPQEGGIPLFGQSPDPVNAAVVDAPTAVRDPRSSLNFALAKWDDTGRLVITRVDYSKEPQRFAITATQEENRVLSTASKKFALHVRAAKSIANGFGEQIAQ
-1246 EMAARPVAEPA
+1246 FNDKVQTEVLPKLLNVDAQGNAIIIVA
-1257 ALPPN
+1257 
-1262 RVPSLVGDIPLEVDL
+1262 S
-1277 RGPLPDNVRVGVAD
+1277 
-1291 NPQLQQGLVAAA
+1291 
-1303 TRAGIASAEL
+1303 SAEGTIVPVSFQDGKL
-1313 KNVIVQFEQDPV
+1313 VDQTNPFRATVIELE
-1325 IDQAKV
+1325 
-1331 MDFQARYGVSDGGQY
+1331 G
-1346 PVTDVRGNF
+1346 
-1355 TLAAVGSRGDA
+1355 LAQR
-1366 QSRFSSFL
+1366 
-1374 SVAREMVAVPPV
+1374 
-1386 VGDARNLAKPVL
+1386 
-1398 LRHNGQGQA
+1398 
-1407 IILVATDAANTAVQL
+1407 ANTAGTPIQKAFVYNVKYPPQQVS
-1422 DFNGLRLSRSVKA
+1422 LRLEEIAQK
-1435 EVRVTGENLQA
+1435 L
-1446 LVRDAATKGIVI
+1446 
-1458 TRSNIYNVTQ
+1458 
-1468 ELPVNTSSRIN
+1468 
-1479 NILTSFYQNG
+1479 
-1489 RRTPVSVA
+1489 A
-1497 DQNFILQHLE
+1497 DNQPASLEDRNFVLQHLE
-1507 DFVWT
+1507 DFVWRSAST
-1512 ARNIQENARAI
+1512 NERFTSIIKRAVFGEPTWRQLALSDLKDVLLGRNATI
-1523 VANNAQYGD
+1523 D
-1532 SLAWRGIALN
+1532 LDTLASYKPIT
-1542 ALRDILGVDAQ
+1542 
-1553 LNLEAQPEFK
+1553 
-1563 DISDKVTQVIN
+1563 DKVTQVIN
-1574 EAQVS
+1574 EAQSS
-1579 LGRGQVPIKII
+1579 LSIGKVPSKIV
-1590 DDVVLYATLATF
+1590 DDAVL
-1602 NDQEGRPILNESLL
+1602 
-1616 SKANKLLSEQRA
+1616 
-1628 TFGGLEPQLSLADVT
+1628 
-1643 AATQRLTTKLVLN
+1643 LTT
-1656 AAKANVLAKVTI
+1656 
-1668 AYYDNTEPR
+1668 
-1677 SLPGNLRDALL
+1677 LPTTNSPWD
-1688 SDVRASLGLGPYEAN
+1688 
-1703 PIMDSFAGYEL
+1703 
-1714 RLAVAE
+1714 
-1720 LTGQTLI
+1720 
-1727 RRMQGIV
+1727 
-1734 DNQQLSD
+1734 
-1741 SGKAYQV
+1741 
-1748 RRVLGEVFDFDV
+1748 
-1760 DSIKATPAL
+1760 
-1769 RDYLSKDLPLALNDG
+1769 DLPLLLKANSVLDEKGQNPDSLSAEDVNAATRRLTARFLLDIAKERLLAEGSTAFYATPDELSTELKSSLLLKVRQLLGIDPESKTRSTLLDSLDAIPYELGLAVTELTTQETIRRVQAIVSNEGIPSGERGFRVQQLLAELPNSEWIRSTPAMREYLN
-1784 NVAPRAVN
+1784 
-1792 ENTQRAVSFLG
+1792 
-1803 ESLASGLSRR
+1803 GLP
-1813 AFEGVIEVYYEG
+1813 AFEFKASANAAPQTPVVNQIEKARVFLTETLEASLTRGNFDKTIATYYDA
-1825 DVTDARFTDG
+1825 DVTDARFTTG
-1835 LTAAQIKAMETPDL
+1835 LTTEQIKALELGTRSQEAAKQQVVTNKETY
-1849 DLLRRTDFA
+1849 F
-1858 AVDIPEEY
+1858 
-1866 QGDVARLVRDRN
+1866 
-1878 QLIEAENNRIK
+1878 EA
-1889 ALQRGLSDT
+1889 
-1898 IKANKKA
+1898 
-1905 YFANLPEEEQL
+1905 LPERERL
-1916 WAKVKYFLSV
+1916 LAKVRYFLSV
-1926 DNAERMGYSK
+1926 EDATQR
-1936 SLITDQWVD
+1936 
-1945 GVRALPA
+1945 VRAGSSIKDSWIKGIKQLPA
-1952 NEDSVAILE
+1952 EEESTNIL
-1961 GISRLGTKSLSRAI
+1961 RALQKVGTKSLIAVIDRVVTSPAFNASELERAGY
-1975 DSVFLSGAFGASAEA
+1975 LESGG
-1990 VAGYQRRGG
+1990 VAGLSARESEHFELIRG
-1999 IAAMMQEQRE
+1999 EER
-2009 HYTSYS
+2009 
-2015 HRLGQ
+2015 
-2020 EIQGSNASQV
+2020 IQGSVASAV
-2030 RGQLLDSQFAQYR
+2030 RGTLLKDQLLAFKNQLQEVVSRQGSLLGMTIEYRKAASDFAIDPSLLLKQQTLQQTSA
-2043 SEMRTAAS
+2043 SEMR
-2051 KQASWLGSAIEFKDS
+2051 
-2066 ASTPLV
+2066 P
-2072 PEVTRKNATL
+2072 
-2082 IDQVLR
+2082 
-2088 NRPLGFDANG
+2088 
-2098 NVVVKPKPTLRPVP
+2098 PTLRASP
-2112 AQAVQ
+2112 AEAPQPQVAVVDTSEKFANA
-2117 PLAEVQNVGFELAIV
+2117 LAELIVKNMLDSNPSILREPKLVWSKSLTVTMSQIVRNLAAGHLEFTPRLYQRILEL
-2132 LAKIAVDSTLTRYP
+2132 
-2146 DIDFATDQ
+2146 
-2154 GSFKLGVIADRI
+2154 
-2166 VGPLRQEGAGSNID
+2166 N
-2180 SADFPGLYAAVIKS
+2180 
-2194 GLALTADGG
+2194 LALTVDGQLNQHVQFTADQLAMGIMVSMAIKGVSYSDELLAEITTSVVEEVGDVLDRPQSIENG
-2203 LNKVARINMADFVAA
+2203 LRNLMLTANSADRNFNSDEAILGFSARLADIIISRSKSF
-2218 LTITLR
+2218 
-2224 HHPTQAIE
+2224 
-2232 LAPEQ
+2232 APEF
-2237 QQKLLGILKQS
+2237 L
-2248 LHLPKDAG
+2248 AG
-2256 SIVID
+2256 TARNV
-2261 SGLRTLINIANTA
+2261 LR
-2274 FTGDNA
+2274 
-2280 DYLSLGFFRDILA
+2280 
-2293 QIIVKRSLSYAP
+2293 
-2305 YDLSLT
+2305 
-2311 TKAVLQEVQRGDF
+2311 EVQSGDF
-2324 SRLPGIYD
+2324 ARLPGIYD
-2332 AVAQARLGTVANW
+2332 AVALARLSAVTGW
-2345 QEKLSITNVALADN
+2345 QDRLVITPVELEEAITIASIRRPKF
-2359 IADVINHGNPD
+2359 IAIEGQDRPIVQ
-2370 NGIKR
+2370 K
-2375 GNVDADLLLQTL
+2375 VDSARLRADLQASHLL
-2387 NESVFIADDHAIARA
+2387 DDPLAIARG
-2402 LNNAVEAV
+2402 LNDGVKAVSETAK
-2410 TRTSRAELQSSFTA
+2410 AYLQRSFAA
-2424 GATAAEGLARTVEVN
+2424 GATAAEGLARTVEVS

-2452 VEQALVVGN
+2452 VEQALFGGNIADVGIEQIS
-2461 LATAGTVRLAANVK
+2461 ANVE
-2475 LIINDLGFRAYKY
+2475 LIINDLGFRAYQI

-2493 LRAFAREQQIV
+2493 LRGFAREQQIV
-2504 LEGEGLNKV
+2504 LEGEGFNKV
-2513 IAIDV
+2513 IAIDA
-2518 DNLSQAIIRR
+2518 DNLSQAIVDR
-2528 LNTLSIEQ
+2528 LNTLAIQQ
-2536 TGNPWDNNNFD
+2536 TGDARDNNVD
-2547 APRLAEA
+2547 APRLTAA
-2554 LTVYTELDA
+2554 LIEFHVLDDA
-2563 ASARDFISGLQGV
+2563 ARARDFIRGLQGV
-2576 LEVADPVD
+2576 LEVADGVD

-2589 RDGPPARAAG
+2589 PDGPPARAAG
-2599 AGDAVAGRAPP
+2599 TGDAVVLEAAPP
-2610 RVPEPLPENA
+2610 RVPAGLPENA

-2633 EADALGRVREAGV
+2633 EADALGRVREAGI

-2671 ASVVGI
+2671 SSVVGI

-2704 NGVRVLSSFIMLG
+2704 NGVRVLSSFVMLG

-2877 KKAQERLMDN
+2877 KKAQERRMDY

-3034 TLASVVSA
+3034 TLASAVSA

-3330 SDDSNHVVN
+3330 SSDSNHVVN

-3352 LAVTQTPFKVLGSAD
+3352 LAVAQTPFKVLGSAD

-3392 TGANANLF
+3392 TGANTNVF

-3453 TDTVNDSFIGKLDLR
+3453 TDTVNDSFIGKLDWR
-3468 YQIGHLPTLGAFTVN
+3468 YQIGHLPALGAFTVN
-3483 AGGANV
+3483 AGGADV

-3562 TVQGSSL
+3562 TVQGNRL

-3723 TSEQLV
+3723 TSEQSV

-3761 TNITAQDLTAPTLQY
+3761 TNITGQDLTAPTLQY

-3789 ETLNSQAGFTPV
+3789 EALNGQAGFTPL
-3801 PSAFAVRVAGSTVS
+3801 PSAFAVRVSGSAVS

-3822 GATVTLSLAT
+3822 GSTVTLSLAT

-3855 VQDLAGNDAESF
+3855 VQDLAGNDAASF

-3879 TAPSLLSAMVTE
+3879 TAPSLLSATVTE

-3955 APASSSSIQAFQ
+3955 APASGSSTQAFQ

-3984 LTGVDLT
+3984 LTGLDLT

-4007 TFSEALA
+4007 TFSESLA

-4026 SVYVDGSL
+4026 SVYVDGTL

-4051 NRAVSKEQVVTVSYS
+4051 NRAVSKDQVVTVSYS

-4075 GAGNFT
+4075 GAGNFAT
-4081 ASFSGKAVSNVTVD
+4081 SFSGKAVSNVTVD

-4150 KVVTVTLNKAVTAA
+4150 KVVTVTLNKAVTAT
-4164 QAVSV
+4164 QVVSV
-4169 DYTPATT
+4169 DYTPATA

-4295 QTFTEAYAVHNL
+4295 QTFSEAYAVHNL
-4307 TPQVTDLLAPSLNS
+4307 TPPVTDLLAPSLNS

-4352 QYDAQGNPVVTSRLQ
+4352 QYDAQDNPVVTSRLQ

-4382 FIIGDQSDLAA
+4382 FIIGDQSGLAA

-4403 NGQGVKV
+4403 NGQGVQV

-4417 NLLLAMGN
+4417 NLLLAMGS

-4433 ESGSSLQKLLT
+4433 ESGSNLQKLLT

-4508 VNLQF
+4508 VNLLF

-4568 GSTDNLK
+4568 GSTDNLN

-4584 VVMGVGHVLASA
+4584 VVMEVGHVLASA

-4625 MMATDTSNDGA
+4625 MTVTDTSNDGA

-4654 SAVTAGV
+4654 SAVTGGV